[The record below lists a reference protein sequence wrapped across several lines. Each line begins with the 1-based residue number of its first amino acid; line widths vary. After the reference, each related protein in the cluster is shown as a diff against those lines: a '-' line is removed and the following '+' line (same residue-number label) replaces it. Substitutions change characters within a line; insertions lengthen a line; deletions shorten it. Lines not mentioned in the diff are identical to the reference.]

1 MNAAREPA
9 SRRRSDRDP
18 GDPGQRIRHL
28 LHALQRAPAFLGM
41 GRLAA
46 RGPSARDK
54 SATEGLVE
62 ALQVPYVYAD
72 TFALNPQAAD
82 VDIGLFDAVGPHI
95 RWVLPMFTRHDV
107 ARIRTTPEDE
117 WDLASQIACVWWVS
131 PGLLLADEY
140 YGLIYAD
147 LTPGQTA
154 SESVFRYGWL
164 SPTLEAPE
172 GLPSPTQ
179 MAARAAKA
187 VGQDKPVWEGM
198 RTRAQ
203 RRSPRLR
210 ADRAQ

>member
-1 MNAAREPA
+1 
-9 SRRRSDRDP
+9 
-18 GDPGQRIRHL
+18 
-28 LHALQRAPAFLGM
+28 M

-62 ALQVPYVYAD
+62 ALQIPYVHAD

-107 ARIRTTPEDE
+107 ARIRATPEDE

-172 GLPSPTQ
+172 GLFSPTQ

-187 VGQDKPVWEGM
+187 VGQDKPVWEACG
-198 RTRAQ
+198 RG
-203 RRSPRLR
+203 LR
-210 ADRAQ
+210 DGAHEFALIGRNEKGVQLMHESVARQTGYGGLSYV